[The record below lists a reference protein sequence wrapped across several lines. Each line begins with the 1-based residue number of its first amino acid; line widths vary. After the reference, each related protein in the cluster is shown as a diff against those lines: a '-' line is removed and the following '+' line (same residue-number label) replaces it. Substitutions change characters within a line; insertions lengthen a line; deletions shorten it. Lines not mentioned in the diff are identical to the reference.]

1 MCDLKDSVDTEWVL
15 KNIDSDYKLL
25 FVGDASMASWELRY
39 YNGNRRNKVSDN
51 VSPVAWL
58 SRLVN
63 KYDQSVWLNPIPESQ
78 WETTRGKSTIKM
90 IRSVVSMFPLS
101 VDGLERGIRKL
112 LGIR

>member
-1 MCDLKDSVDTEWVL
+1 MCDLSQSVDTEWVL
-15 KNIDSDYKLL
+15 KNIGDEYKIL

-39 YNGNRRNKVSDN
+39 YNGNRRNRVSDN

-58 SRLVN
+58 SKLVN
-63 KYDQSVWLNPIPESQ
+63 NYDQAIWLNPIPEKQ
-78 WETTRGKSTIKM
+78 WETSRGKTTINM
-90 IRSVVSMFPLS
+90 IKSVVSMYPLS